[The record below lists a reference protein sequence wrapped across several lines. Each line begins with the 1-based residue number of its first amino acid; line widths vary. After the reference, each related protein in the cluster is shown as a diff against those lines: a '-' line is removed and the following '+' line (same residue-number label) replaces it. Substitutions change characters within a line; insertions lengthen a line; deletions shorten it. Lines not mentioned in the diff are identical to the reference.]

1 MAGFS
6 SVLYLGLAHGHAQ
19 LRPWRRLTAGA
30 PAALVPPAGSRSVA
44 RHLAVLQG
52 MEAATLGVSTLHLF
66 WDLFGQVRRWRVRIL
81 ADETLYPVGR
91 WGIERAAA
99 AGVPVS
105 AFSHHDPS
113 SLARKLDREPSLPP
127 LVVTDGLCP
136 DCGRVPPLD
145 RYLSLVEE
153 RGGWLLVD
161 DSQAL
166 GVLGRGPAPDLP
178 YGRGGGGSPLFL
190 GASSPRLLTLSSLA
204 KGFGAPLAVLAGPAE
219 AVRSFER
226 ESETLVS
233 SSPPSVAAIRAAEA
247 ALSLNRERGDRL
259 RAQLAERVRLFLTGL
274 SAMGLA
280 AGNGLSPVRNL
291 ALPAGADPLDLY
303 RRLREA
309 GIETVLRQGRCR
321 PGPLLTFLLR
331 ADHTPEEI
339 ERAVETLARL
349 IRRNRRTSHER
360 LELRVPPG

>member
-1 MAGFS
+1 VAGFS
-6 SVLYLGLAHGHAQ
+6 SALYLGLAHGHAQ
-19 LRPWRRLTAGA
+19 LRPWARLTAGA

-52 MEAATLGVSTLHLF
+52 MEAAALGVSTLHLF

-81 ADETLYPVGR
+81 ADETLYPVGH

-105 AFSHHDPS
+105 AFSHHDPF
-113 SLARKLDREPSLPP
+113 SLALKLDRGPSLPP

-136 DCGRVPPLD
+136 DCGRLPPLD
-145 RYLSLVEE
+145 RYLPLIEE

-178 YGRGGGGSPLFL
+178 YGRGGGGSPPFL
-190 GASSPRLLTLSSLA
+190 GISSPRLLTLSSLA
-204 KGFGAPLAVLAGPAE
+204 KGFGAPLAVLAGPGE

-226 ESETLVS
+226 ESETFVY

-247 ALSLNRERGDRL
+247 ALSINRERGDRL
-259 RAQLAERVRLFLTGL
+259 RARLAERVRLFQTVLRETGL
-274 SAMGLA
+274 PEGS
-280 AGNGLSPVRNL
+280 GLSPVRNL
-291 ALPAGADPLDLY
+291 TLPAGADPVDLH

-309 GIETVLRQGRCR
+309 RIETVLRQGRCR
-321 PGPLLTFLLR
+321 PGPLLTFLVR

-339 ERAVETLARL
+339 ERAVRTLARL
-349 IRRNRRTSHER
+349 VRRNRRTSHER
-360 LELRVPPG
+360 LDLRILPG

>member
-6 SVLYLGLAHGHAQ
+6 SALYLGLAHGHAQ
-19 LRPWRRLTAGA
+19 LRPWAKLTAGA

-52 MEAATLGVSTLHLF
+52 MEAAALGVSTLHLF
-66 WDLFGQVRRWRVRIL
+66 WDLFGQIRRWRVRIL
-81 ADETLYPVGR
+81 ADETLYPVGY

-105 AFSHHDPS
+105 AFSHHDPF
-113 SLARKLDREPSLPP
+113 SLARKMDRGPSLPP

-226 ESETLVS
+226 ESETLVY
-233 SSPPSVAAIRAAEA
+233 SSPPSVAALRAAEA
-247 ALSLNRERGDRL
+247 ALSINRERGDRL
-259 RAQLAERVRLFLTGL
+259 RAELAERVRLFRTGL
-274 SAMGLA
+274 RENGLPE
-280 AGNGLSPVRNL
+280 GRGLSPVRNL
-291 ALPAGADPLDLY
+291 ALPARTDPVDLH

-339 ERAVETLARL
+339 ERAVDTLARL
-349 IRRNRRTSHER
+349 VQRNRRTSHER
-360 LELRVPPG
+360 LDL